1 MTSGELRLLILV
13 LGLLFIAAV
22 YLWERH
28 KRTQKEI
35 RKKREYAE
43 AFDDPDVLGEQINEL
58 DMLVTQREKSIP
70 YIQASD
76 PEFEGIVSLE
86 PEPSVVLDDH
96 PGVSPG
102 ETAARAQRSD
112 AILIISIASN
122 KKFFSGDAIMSS
134 LRALNLVP
142 GPMDVFYRYD
152 ETQESILY
160 TVASMVEPGTFP
172 VDDMSRYM
180 TSGLTLF
187 GLDLYFAS
195 PAMPA
200 IGISTIEFLSSA
212 PNWRIVIDLLLIGTF
227 GGFYIV
233 PLYALVQAR
242 SAPDHRSRVIAGLN
256 ILNALF
262 MVVAAIMAM

>member
-187 GLDLYFAS
+187 GRLPAARPGSEIFSDMVESAQQLAAQLDGKLLDSQHQPMTEEKLDEMRQLAESY
-195 PAMPA
+195 PAK
-200 IGISTIEFLSSA
+200 
-212 PNWRIVIDLLLIGTF
+212 
-227 GGFYIV
+227 
-233 PLYALVQAR
+233 QA
-242 SAPDHRSRVIAGLN
+242 
-256 ILNALF
+256 
-262 MVVAAIMAM
+262 